1 MNLHALR
8 AAVLAVVVL
17 AVAGCGASGAASSAS
32 PSASPSVAPMTF
44 DEFSTPFCGAF
55 TSLFRAIGNPDAN
68 TPSVM
73 SKVLDDAVK
82 AGDGAAADAAA
93 APMMAELESARVQ
106 AAAAARW
113 QPMAAVMV
121 HMDRLIV
128 AFEALTTAKVT
139 FAHTPGSPEP
149 FKAFEQ
155 AGGREAWAGV
165 VDGVGKM
172 AVPSGA
178 SPQPCKAFSGQP

>member
-8 AAVLAVVVL
+8 AAALAVVVL
-17 AVAGCGASGAASSAS
+17 AVAACGSGGAPSSAS
-32 PSASPSVAPMTF
+32 PSAPPSLAPITF
-44 DEFSTPFCGAF
+44 DEFSTQFCGAF

-82 AGDGAAADAAA
+82 AGDGPAADAAA

-106 AAAAARW
+106 AASAARW
-113 QPMAAVMV
+113 QPMAAVTV

-139 FAHTPGSPEP
+139 LALTPGSPEP

-155 AGGREAWAGV
+155 AGGREAWAAV

-172 AVPSGA
+172 SVPSGA
-178 SPQPCKAFSGQP
+178 SAQPCKAFSGQP

>member
-1 MNLHALR
+1 MKLLPR
-8 AAVLAVVVL
+8 AVVAALIVL
-17 AVAGCGASGAASSAS
+17 TVAACGSSPGSAA
-32 PSASPSVAPMTF
+32 PSVAPSLAPATF
-44 DEFSTPFCGAF
+44 DEFGTQMCGAL

-82 AGDGAAADAAA
+82 AGDGPAADIAA

-113 QPMAAVMV
+113 QPAAATMAQ
-121 HMDRLIV
+121 MDRLIV
-128 AFEALTTAKVT
+128 AFEALTKAKQT
-139 FAHTPGSPEP
+139 LAHTPGSPDP
-149 FKAFEQ
+149 FKAFEA
-155 AGGREAWAGV
+155 AGGREAWAAV
-165 VDGVGKM
+165 VSGVGSM
-172 AVPSGA
+172 PVPSGA

>member
-1 MNLHALR
+1 MKLHSLR
-8 AAVLAVVVL
+8 AAAAAALIVLTVSA
-17 AVAGCGASGAASSAS
+17 CGPGAAAPTAS
-32 PSASPSVAPMTF
+32 PSLAPITF
-44 DEFSTPFCGAF
+44 DEFSTQLCGAF
-55 TSLFRAIGNPDAN
+55 TSMFRAIGNPDAN

-82 AGDGAAADAAA
+82 AGDGPAADRAAA
-93 APMMAELESARVQ
+93 AMMAELESARVQ

-113 QPMAAVMV
+113 QPTATTMA

-128 AFEALTTAKVT
+128 AFEALTTAKQT
-139 FAHTPGSPEP
+139 LAHTPGSPEP

-165 VDGVGKM
+165 VDGVGSM
-172 AVPSGA
+172 PVPSGA
-178 SPQPCKAFSGQP
+178 SPKPCPAFSGQV

>member
-8 AAVLAVVVL
+8 AGALALVIL
-17 AVAGCGASGAASSAS
+17 AVAACGSGAAAPTAS
-32 PSASPSVAPMTF
+32 PSAAPLTF
-44 DEFSTPFCGAF
+44 DEFQTQFCGSF

-82 AGDGAAADAAA
+82 AGDGPAADLAA

-113 QPMAAVMV
+113 QPTAAVMV

-128 AFEALTTAKVT
+128 AFEALTTAKQT
-139 FAHTPGSPEP
+139 LAHTPGSPEP

-155 AGGREAWAGV
+155 AGGREEWAAV
-165 VDGVGKM
+165 VDGVGSM

-178 SPQPCKAFSGQP
+178 SPQPCKAFSGQV

>member
-1 MNLHALR
+1 MNLSALR
-8 AAVLAVVVL
+8 AAALAVVVL
-17 AVAGCGASGAASSAS
+17 AVAACASSAS
-32 PSASPSVAPMTF
+32 SAPPSASPSLAPITF
-44 DEFSTPFCGAF
+44 DEFSTQMCGAF
-55 TSLFRAIGNPDAN
+55 TSLFRAVGNPDAN

-82 AGDGAAADAAA
+82 AGDGPAADAAA
-93 APMMAELESARVQ
+93 AAMMAELESARVQ

-113 QPMAAVMV
+113 QPTAAVMV
-121 HMDRLIV
+121 QMDRLIV

-139 FAHTPGSPEP
+139 LAHTPGSPEP

-165 VDGVGKM
+165 VGGVG
-172 AVPSGA
+172 AIQVPAGA
-178 SPQPCKAFSGQP
+178 SPQPCKAFSGEV